1 MKSIPKITPLHDRV
15 LIKRID
21 KDTESAGGIILT
33 GSMTKD
39 STRGTVLAV
48 GSGLVL
54 ENGEQ
59 RPLDLKVGDVVIF
72 TLSFE
77 LKIELIKGDEYLI
90 MREKDIVATIEV

>member
-1 MKSIPKITPLHDRV
+1 MKKIPKITPLHDRV

-77 LKIELIKGDEYLI
+77 LKIELIKGEEYLI